1 MEFSQK
7 VGLSNKDEKKISAAI
22 MDNVPSSM
30 LLGYKEENGM
40 TSAFGLRADYNAK
53 SIAELYDQ
61 VKEVLRLTT
70 TQGTEYFMTETER
83 HESEL

>member
-40 TSAFGLRADYNAK
+40 ASAFGLGTDYNAK